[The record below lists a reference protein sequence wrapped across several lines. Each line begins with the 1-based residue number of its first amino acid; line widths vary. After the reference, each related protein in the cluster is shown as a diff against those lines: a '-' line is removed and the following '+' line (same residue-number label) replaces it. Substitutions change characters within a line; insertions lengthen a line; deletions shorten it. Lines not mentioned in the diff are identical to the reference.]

1 MPSRFNIR
9 TPMRM
14 AVTVAVTVMVVVVA
28 VVEVMVMAVVQL
40 VMVVVVRVAAAA
52 VVMMVDDD
60 SSRSGGGWWLVLTA
74 NDAHESSAGEFD
86 RVPVERVLE
95 PLLVVIKAQSRS
107 VVHSTNV
114 NHRVAGRQGVGVARA
129 DDSGA
134 APCRQHAQHRAS
146 KRLVAVELAIVRA
159 NLRCWG

>member
-1 MPSRFNIR
+1 MTI
-9 TPMRM
+9 
-14 AVTVAVTVMVVVVA
+14 VAEVL
-28 VVEVMVMAVVQL
+28 VVEVMVA
-40 VMVVVVRVAAAA
+40 
-52 VVMMVDDD
+52 
-60 SSRSGGGWWLVLTA
+60 GGRWWVLTA

-95 PLLVVIKAQSRS
+95 PLLVVIKAQCRS

-114 NHRVAGRQGVGVARA
+114 NHRVAGHQGVGVARA

-134 APCRQHAQHRAS
+134 APGWQHAQHRAS

-159 NLRCWG
+159 NLRCWGYCGMSMQASVGVRSSCEKRCDQRAHLIFVCLMAMMSDCDTCTS